1 MDQNFQ
7 INTWKS
13 KFGKEYTARNTFQN
27 EEEFNNFFIQR
38 YGISRDKFYEENLKL
53 ISKNS
58 KILEV
63 GANIGNQLSSLY
75 RIGFKNLYG
84 IEIQRD
90 AINYAHS
97 IFPMVDIIYGLAQDI
112 PLKNNFVDAVF
123 TNNVLIHI
131 SPEDLPKVLSEMH
144 RVTKKYIF
152 GFEYFASKFTSINYR
167 NNESLLWKGDYC
179 NLFLKN
185 FSDLKLV
192 KKEFFIPQD
201 EPNNKDQFFVLEK
214 IN

>member
-7 INTWKS
+7 IDTWKS
-13 KFGKEYTARNTFQN
+13 KFGKDYTTRNTFENQ
-27 EEEFNNFFIQR
+27 EEFNNFFIKR
-38 YGISRDKFYEENLKL
+38 YGISRDQFYETNLKL
-53 ISKNS
+53 IPKNS

-75 RIGFKNLYG
+75 RIGFENLYG

-97 IFPMVDIIYGLAQDI
+97 KFPILDIIYGLAQDI

-131 SPEDLPKVLSEMH
+131 SPKFCLKFYLKCIELQKIYFVLNIS
-144 RVTKKYIF
+144 
-152 GFEYFASKFTSINYR
+152 SKFTSINYR
-167 NNESLLWKGDYC
+167 NNSSFFGEITVTY
-179 NLFLKN
+179 FLII
-185 FSDLKLV
+185 F
-192 KKEFFIPQD
+192 QT
-201 EPNNKDQFFVLEK
+201 
-214 IN
+214 

>member
-7 INTWKS
+7 IDTWKS
-13 KFGKEYTARNTFQN
+13 KFGKDYTTRNTFENQ
-27 EEEFNNFFIQR
+27 EEFNNFFIKR
-38 YGISRDKFYEENLKL
+38 YGISRDQFYETNLKL
-53 ISKNS
+53 IPNNS

-75 RIGFKNLYG
+75 RIGFENLYG

-90 AINYAHS
+90 AINYAHTK
-97 IFPMVDIIYGLAQDI
+97 FPMLDIIYGLAQDI

-131 SPEDLPKVLSEMH
+131 SPEVLPKVLSEMH

-152 GFEYFASKFTSINYR
+152 GFEYFSSKFTSINYR
-167 NNESLLWKGDYC
+167 NNSSLLWKGDYC
-179 NLFLKN
+179 NLFLDN

-192 KKEFFIPQD
+192 KKEFFNPQD
-201 EPNNKDQFFVLEK
+201 EPNNKDQFYILEK